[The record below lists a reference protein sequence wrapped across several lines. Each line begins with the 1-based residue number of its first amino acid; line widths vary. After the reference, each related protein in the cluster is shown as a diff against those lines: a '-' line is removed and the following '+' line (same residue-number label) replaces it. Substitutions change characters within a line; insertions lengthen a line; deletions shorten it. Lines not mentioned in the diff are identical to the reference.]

1 MRTVYL
7 ASSLVVIL
15 VVVAM
20 WGTRH
25 QYLPVGDGV
34 DYYIVNRW
42 TGVVEIQPYD
52 EDRRTVYDPRRGI
65 GVERPKVARVP
76 APNEA
81 VEAAAPAPVARW

>member
-25 QYLPVGDGV
+25 QYLPVGSV

-42 TGVVEIQPYD
+42 TGVVEIQSYD